1 VIPENAAC
9 SIIVSDAHIGA
20 SNQAASTEA
29 SCSTRMFSREE
40 REQIRAALVRAA
52 QADSNV
58 TGAAHL
64 GSAAADRLDDW
75 SDIDF
80 ALCISPRAAVVDV
93 IAAWTARMYDDH
105 EAVAHCDVRRGET
118 LYRVFLLRNTLQVDL
133 SFWPAD
139 RFRATGPEFKLI
151 FGSANEPQGSA
162 GDSTAELIGLAWL
175 YGLHV
180 RSSIARRRLLQ
191 AEYMLSNTRNRV
203 IALACLREG
212 FSTSEGRGFDDLS
225 TDQRSTFSECY
236 PSSLNP
242 EELERAFQQTMRA
255 LLNEIRLRNRDL
267 AEEVG
272 PTLIEIADCDVSSR
286 SAARPS

>member
-1 VIPENAAC
+1 MPEKEAR

-20 SNQAASTEA
+20 SHRTVSAEA

-75 SDIDF
+75 SDIDL
-80 ALCISPRAAVVDV
+80 ALCVSHDAAVDGV
-93 IAAWTARMYDDH
+93 IAAWTARMYGDH
-105 EAVAHCDVRRGET
+105 EAIAHCDVRRGET

-139 RFRATGPEFKLI
+139 RFSATGPKFKLI
-151 FGSANEPQGSA
+151 FGNANETRLSA
-162 GDSTAELIGLAWL
+162 SDDAAELIGLAWL

-180 RSSIARRRLLQ
+180 RSSIARQRLFQ
-191 AEYMLSNTRNRV
+191 AEYMLSNMRNRV

-212 FSTSEGRGFDDLS
+212 LSTSEGRGFDDLS
-225 TDQRSTFSECY
+225 QDQKTRLAECY
-236 PSSLNP
+236 SSSLDP
-242 EELERAFQQTMRA
+242 EELQRA
-255 LLNEIRLRNRDL
+255 LQRTMHALVNEIRLRDSNL
-267 AEEVG
+267 AEKIES
-272 PTLIEIADCDVSSR
+272 TLVEIAGGDGPHG
-286 SAARPS
+286 SATRAP